1 MLRVLPLVFL
11 LACDF
16 KAGGTIR
23 GVDGGDDTGSSQDTD
38 PSDDTGGS
46 NATDDDGDGVSE
58 NDGDCDD
65 TDPAIHP
72 GASDR
77 CNAVDDDCDGD
88 IDEDALLD
96 DSYEPNDTVA
106 SDLGDL
112 DEGTPLEVTALL
124 YNDEDVDR
132 YGFYVDDLTLSD
144 LSFEVFTITITL
156 SNIPDDA
163 TYLLTLNR
171 TSSDT
176 GESTPGQLDQE
187 FGTGSVTITL
197 NDTEFVDESGDFE
210 LSVEAVAGADCSSAY
225 LLSVVRES

>member
-1 MLRVLPLVFL
+1 MLRFLPLVFL

-38 PSDDTGGS
+38 TAEDTGS
-46 NATDDDGDGVSE
+46 SSATDDDGDGISE
-58 NDGDCDD
+58 DDGDCDD
-65 TDPAIHP
+65 TDPSIHP

-77 CNAVDDDCDGD
+77 CNGVDDDCDGE

-96 DSYEPNDTVA
+96 DSYEPNDSVA

-112 DEGTPLEVTALL
+112 DEGSPLEVTALL

-132 YGFYVDDLTLSD
+132 YGFYVDDLTLEDWSI
-144 LSFEVFTITITL
+144 EVFTITITL

-187 FGTGSVTITL
+187 FGTGSVSITL
-197 NDTEFVDESGDFE
+197 NDTEFVDDSGDFE
-210 LSVEAVAGADCSSAY
+210 MSVEAVAGADCSSAY
-225 LLSVVRES
+225 LLSIVRES

>member
-1 MLRVLPLVFL
+1 MLRVLPVVFL
-11 LACDF
+11 LSCDF

-23 GVDGGDDTGSSQDTD
+23 GVDGGDETGSSQDTD
-38 PSDDTGGS
+38 HAVDTGATS
-46 NATDDDGDGVSE
+46 DTDDDGDGVSE
-58 NDGDCDD
+58 NEGDCDD

-77 CNAVDDDCDGD
+77 CDGVDDDCDGEV
-88 IDEDALLD
+88 DEDALLD

-106 SDLGDL
+106 SDLGNL
-112 DEGTPLEVTALL
+112 VEGSPLEVTALL

-132 YGFYVDDLTLSD
+132 YGFYMDDLTLSD
-144 LSFEVFTITITL
+144 WSTEVFTVTITL

-176 GESTPGQLDQE
+176 GESTPGQLEQE
-187 FGTGSVTITL
+187 FGTGSVSITL
-197 NDTEFVDESGDFE
+197 NDTQFVDDSGDFE
-210 LSVEAVAGADCSSAY
+210 LSVEAVAGADCSRAY